1 MMIFADDIVIAC
13 MPDYTEKIKKLM
25 SDCFKIKW
33 EPTPLGPTWRRYLG
47 KEYRRAVID
56 DKPCVLMRVPP
67 AYWDVTLNTAGMSEC
82 KSMATPGES
91 KPMVEDKTEAL
102 NTDQAHLYR
111 TLIGRLMWTIEARP
125 DMSFGI
131 KECARMVSAP
141 TQDSW
146 KQLQHVL
153 RYVQG
158 TKDYVLKLGDGPR
171 DGDDEVTA
179 ITDASWASGRGRKST
194 TAALI
199 FFRGVL
205 LLSMS
210 RTQGRL
216 ALSSAEA
223 ELEAMV
229 TGTQEAEF
237 VTTLMQEIE
246 VTKQKPMIVLH
257 GDSNAA
263 LGIAARI
270 GLGRL
275 KHVELRLLWLQDEVR
290 AGTVRM
296 VKEVTELIEAD
307 LLTKFLNRARHEMLC
322 QRVGLIRY
330 NELNEQ

>member
-1 MMIFADDIVIAC
+1 
-13 MPDYTEKIKKLM
+13 
-25 SDCFKIKW
+25 
-33 EPTPLGPTWRRYLG
+33 
-47 KEYRRAVID
+47 
-56 DKPCVLMRVPP
+56 
-67 AYWDVTLNTAGMSEC
+67 
-82 KSMATPGES
+82 
-91 KPMVEDKTEAL
+91 
-102 NTDQAHLYR
+102 
-111 TLIGRLMWTIEARP
+111 
-125 DMSFGI
+125 
-131 KECARMVSAP
+131 MVSAP

-237 VTTLMQEIE
+237 VTTLMTEID
-246 VTKQKPMIVLH
+246 VTKPKPMIVLH

-290 AGTVRM
+290 AGAVRM
-296 VKEVTELIEAD
+296 VKEVTETIEAD

-322 QRVGLIRY
+322 QRVGLIRD
-330 NELNEQ
+330 NELNER